1 MLVCLCA
8 ADVLT
13 RALACLGQDY
23 VRRFAQP
30 SDIAAINRTGRV
42 QGADEEGEE
51 SDGFLSSS
59 DDEAADLE
67 I

>member
-1 MLVCLCA
+1 M
-8 ADVLT
+8 
-13 RALACLGQDY
+13 
-23 VRRFAQP
+23 RRFAQP

-42 QGADEEGEE
+42 QGAEDEEDE

-59 DDEAADLE
+59 DEEAADLE

>member
-1 MLVCLCA
+1 MHEF
-8 ADVLT
+8 T
-13 RALACLGQDY
+13 PRQDY

-42 QGADEEGEE
+42 QGADEEDEE

-59 DDEAADLE
+59 DEEAADLE